1 MVATVKL
8 VTVEEIDFLIGE
20 GGSWELLAGE
30 LIEMTPP
37 QWTHGVIAL
46 RFGYRLSLFL
56 EKTPI
61 GVASTDSGFVVSRNP
76 DSLLA
81 PDISFVRNDRAP
93 LLAAGNVFPELAP
106 DLVVEVVS
114 SGDRAPELH
123 TKVDVY
129 LRAGVRLV
137 VVVWPK
143 LAQVSLHRPDGTAA
157 TLKGDDRF
165 DAGDV
170 LPGFGFP
177 ISELFA

>member
-8 VTVEEIDFLIGE
+8 VTVEEIESLIDH

-30 LIEMTPP
+30 LIETKPP
-37 QWTHGVIAL
+37 HRTHGVVSL
-46 RFGYRLSLFL
+46 RFGHRLALFL
-56 EKTPI
+56 DTTPI
-61 GVASTDSGFVVSRNP
+61 GVASTDSGFVVSRNS
-76 DSLLA
+76 DSVLA
-81 PDISFVRNDRAP
+81 PDISFVRTDRAP
-93 LLAAGNVFPELAP
+93 LFADGNVFPELAP

-123 TKVDVY
+123 AKVDVH

-143 LAQVSLHRPDGTAA
+143 LAQVCLHRPDGTAA
-157 TLKGDDRF
+157 TLENDGRF